1 MLRRNRT
8 APWRTLTPA
17 PQARDKGEIMATPS
31 TKAPVQTIAELV
43 ATALESWS
51 ATFRLSLIGLALSI
65 PTAVIFVL
73 FLLLR

>member
-1 MLRRNRT
+1 
-8 APWRTLTPA
+8 
-17 PQARDKGEIMATPS
+17 MATPS